1 MELSFTYCIFDQ
13 FELREKKMT
22 TRINVEELPDK
33 RNQQLSNVALNKH
46 NFAVIWYLYAP
57 IGKVLAIALSR
68 LHTFD
73 QISIYKGFGRYHP
86 AREIEVHNMKL
97 QVIRYYA
104 ASIYFQRN
112 ITTFEKMYTLY
123 FIQTNM
129 TGTILSASR
138 TRVHNRDEM
147 LYYRLFSIQ
156 SKHHAYETY
165 PNISFHVREFHEWHN
180 GDCTFGVFLFRHKY
194 KQLKHHTLGP
204 YCTDIAPNHPLI
216 GRNGFDYLMFGNSG
230 VEIIIYANGPLYTI
244 DIDIVVLASLCEGVL
259 EPTLLCYRTEQ
270 SIHRKYLIKFPSYS
284 VSCYAEELTRTVTV
298 TIFNISQCVL
308 LQGDHTRSRYELIFE
323 VRANIDF
330 RMVVKLANNL
340 LPLQL
345 DFEYDFWLLTYKQ
358 EGSKVTT
365 NTLSNATVLTKQQVS
380 SVSFI
385 TSSSLRMHYTYSL
398 HVEPRPSNFFSCANI
413 NQETQE
419 LSSNITDFQYMTKM
433 TTACGKG
440 FYRDS
445 GNYLFLYVTFLSTS
459 QIIYLRFTTLPC
471 EQDSPTRDV
480 VVSCPNA
487 VSCYA
492 ADAVDKP
499 FCLTSVL
506 EGQMYRYEKNSACTA
521 FTIQYNFAPHYVLA
535 TMSLDE
541 QFTLFVRIAY
551 IKVTL

>member
-1 MELSFTYCIFDQ
+1 
-13 FELREKKMT
+13 MT

-46 NFAVIWYLYAP
+46 NFAVIWYLYAL
-57 IGKVLAIALSR
+57 IDKILAIALSR

-73 QISIYKGFGRYHP
+73 QMSIYKGFGRYHP
-86 AREIEVHNMKL
+86 AREIEVQNMKL

-156 SKHHAYETY
+156 SKHHSYETY

-180 GDCTFGVFLFRHKY
+180 GDCTFGGFLFRHKY

-216 GRNGFDYLMFGNSG
+216 GRNGLDYLVIGNSG

-244 DIDIVVLASLCEGVL
+244 DIDIVVSASLCEGVL
-259 EPTLLCYRTEQ
+259 EPTLLCYLTEQ

-308 LQGDHTRSRYELIFE
+308 LQGVHTRSKYELIFE

-330 RMVVKLANNL
+330 RIVVKLANNL
-340 LPLQL
+340 LPFQL

-385 TSSSLRMHYTYSL
+385 TLSSDRMHYTYSL

-413 NQETQE
+413 NQETHE
-419 LSSNITDFQYMTKM
+419 LFSNITDFQYMTKM
-433 TTACGKG
+433 TAACGKG

-445 GNYLFLYVTFLSTS
+445 GNYLFLYVTFLSNS

-471 EQDSPTRDV
+471 EQDSLTRDV
-480 VVSCPNA
+480 VVACPNA
-487 VSCYA
+487 ASCYA

-541 QFTLFVRIAY
+541 QFTLLVRIAY